1 MNILESLRKIENKI
15 YREQDKSIDLQ
26 GMYLTEDVDKEKL
39 WEMINKNDID
49 GVIKYLTE
57 DLYTVKYSYYTDG
70 DFTDRDIVDGEKTF
84 TDAQEASQFSNFI
97 KKAVGNNLIDLRW
110 DIQDENTTR
119 DWELI
124 DRKTVH
130 DWDGFTTDYTLWK
143 KNGEDYWVCVFGD
156 SDIYGP
162 EDGDFDAEFDNE
174 HEALEWFRYY
184 DDEYEQYHDGDIDEC
199 LSLKEGRRN
208 GKFQTVYWLVTRGVF
223 IHGPSRDYHWGV
235 NDESELFWHN
245 IEDGYKT
252 LSSAKNAA
260 KHMMEKSDYDVV
272 IKEYQI
278 EFEDDLTTRKVD
290 AKEISNIKIKNP
302 NRTYPHPEEIEK
314 VLLDAGV
321 RTRLYSTY
329 SDGSSLIVTVYLS
342 EHIFYSNKQDNG
354 HYEDYS
360 ETADKIIKVLKDN
373 FNVQELG
380 VKTTKKQQKIDNL
393 DRDDR
398 YQELKFAKYAVTYK
412 DDGISESTDNKE
424 LKEAKL
430 GPYKYRYEIRY
441 TAPNGKDYLEGASN
455 DIDKAENV
463 ALSGCDHWYESPWE
477 SDEHKADVISS
488 YRIIDSDSNSS
499 VETDRLPLYKNKL
512 LKMLTKSKLKEDTN
526 SSFEFRTKDLQSAS
540 KIASYIR
547 NHFEVDP
554 ITDRDDSYEW
564 YRIKA
569 ELTPDQKREARQ
581 FVKKFGG
588 YVLGENLK
596 ESKKGTV
603 EQMWDGDTYSYHLYV
618 DGKKVGSFWE
628 FDEVEDFAKNHDI
641 ILEESL
647 NKKNLKES
655 VYTENGFKNRK
666 EYLNSLADDFG
677 VDVQTVYDLAS
688 VLGPDEDFDALVTEL
703 EDVAY
708 SQDDDHDGDTEY
720 VGKQFGLTSYY
731 DNNLRGVEDYIELN
745 WGDDPDLED
754 WIWNKCSQ
762 GNYVV
767 LRDWSNGEETK
778 FRPVEEDDIDVKD
791 LIVSKSELFGTSV
804 TESLTEGIELLDSDD
819 LEKYRDTQ
827 SQDRDYIGKKLW
839 KDVQSVKELIPEA
852 TDEEAAL
859 IEKIVKADD
868 EELYRTED
876 GTIIVAV
883 LSDDDFGYEDAKQY
897 IEDMKF
903 QYEQDPE
910 FYDRTVE

>member
-26 GMYLTEDVDKEKL
+26 GMYLKEDVDKEKL
-39 WEMINKNDID
+39 CEMINKNDID

-57 DLYTVKYSYYTDG
+57 DLYTVKYYYYTDG

-84 TDAQEASQFSNFI
+84 TDAQEASQFSNSI
-97 KKAVGNNLIDLRW
+97 KKAMGNNLIDLRW

-174 HEALEWFRYY
+174 REALEWFRYY

-199 LSLKEGRRN
+199 IDNKELKEEKRN
-208 GKFQTVYWLVTRGVF
+208 GKFQIVYWLVYRGTH
-223 IHGPSRDYHWGV
+223 IYGPENSYDY
-235 NDESELFWHN
+235 NSNNESEYFWYN
-245 IEDGYKT
+245 ITNGYQT
-252 LSSAKNAA
+252 LAGAKSAARRL
-260 KHMMEKSDYDVV
+260 MMNPNFHDDIDINKYRV
-272 IKEYQI
+272 
-278 EFEDDLTTRKVD
+278 EFESD
-290 AKEISNIKIKNP
+290 ISFRVSYAECVSTITIKNP
-302 NRTYPHPEEIEK
+302 KEVKPNEGEEE
-314 VLLDAGV
+314 
-321 RTRLYSTY
+321 S
-329 SDGSSLIVTVYLS
+329 
-342 EHIFYSNKQDNG
+342 
-354 HYEDYS
+354 
-360 ETADKIIKVLKDN
+360 
-373 FNVQELG
+373 FN
-380 VKTTKKQQKIDNL
+380 
-393 DRDDR
+393 
-398 YQELKFAKYAVTYK
+398 
-412 DDGISESTDNKE
+412 NKE

-564 YRIKA
+564 YCIKA

-641 ILEESL
+641 VLEESL
-647 NKKNLKES
+647 SKKNLKES
-655 VYTENGFKNRK
+655 MRGNDIELEMSSIKELIEWLETHPFDKVEDINIEVNNGRNSFSYYLYWSSPRVNVGSYPIVQIDRNDKTIFSKEGDELPTKESYKNFINETIDFLKNYTENFV
-666 EYLNSLADDFG
+666 E
-677 VDVQTVYDLAS
+677 
-688 VLGPDEDFDALVTEL
+688 
-703 EDVAY
+703 
-708 SQDDDHDGDTEY
+708 
-720 VGKQFGLTSYY
+720 
-731 DNNLRGVEDYIELN
+731 NL
-745 WGDDPDLED
+745 
-754 WIWNKCSQ
+754 
-762 GNYVV
+762 
-767 LRDWSNGEETK
+767 
-778 FRPVEEDDIDVKD
+778 KD
-791 LIVSKSELFGTSV
+791 SV

-827 SQDRDYIGKKLW
+827 SQARDYIGKKLW

-868 EELYRTED
+868 EELYRAED

-910 FYDRTVE
+910 FYDRTI

>member
-26 GMYLTEDVDKEKL
+26 GMFLKEDVDKEKL

-49 GVIKYLTE
+49 GVIKLLESDDLGVADWEATDFGDDPVGEYPWSFITSKSVKDFDGFWTDYSLWMEWAE
-57 DLYTVKYSYYTDG
+57 DEEGNLKPLDHFVFIFGDKSVYTPENSDW
-70 DFTDRDIVDGEKTF
+70 DWEADSAEE
-84 TDAQEASQFSNFI
+84 AQE
-97 KKAVGNNLIDLRW
+97 W
-110 DIQDENTTR
+110 
-119 DWELI
+119 
-124 DRKTVH
+124 
-130 DWDGFTTDYTLWK
+130 
-143 KNGEDYWVCVFGD
+143 
-156 SDIYGP
+156 
-162 EDGDFDAEFDNE
+162 FDNYTGFE
-174 HEALEWFRYY
+174 DVDL
-184 DDEYEQYHDGDIDEC
+184 DESIDNKE
-199 LSLKEGRRN
+199 LKEEKRN
-208 GKFQTVYWLVTRGVF
+208 GKFQIVYWLVYRGTH
-223 IHGPSRDYHWGV
+223 IYGPENSYDY
-235 NDESELFWHN
+235 NSNNESEYFWYN
-245 IEDGYKT
+245 ITNGYQT
-252 LSSAKNAA
+252 LAGAKSAARRL
-260 KHMMEKSDYDVV
+260 MMNPNFHDDIDINKYRV
-272 IKEYQI
+272 
-278 EFEDDLTTRKVD
+278 EFESD
-290 AKEISNIKIKNP
+290 ISFRVSYAECVSTITIKNP
-302 NRTYPHPEEIEK
+302 KEVKSNEGEEE
-314 VLLDAGV
+314 
-321 RTRLYSTY
+321 S
-329 SDGSSLIVTVYLS
+329 
-342 EHIFYSNKQDNG
+342 
-354 HYEDYS
+354 
-360 ETADKIIKVLKDN
+360 
-373 FNVQELG
+373 FN
-380 VKTTKKQQKIDNL
+380 
-393 DRDDR
+393 
-398 YQELKFAKYAVTYK
+398 
-412 DDGISESTDNKE
+412 NKE

-512 LKMLTKSKLKEDTN
+512 LKMLTKSKLKEDAN
-526 SSFEFRTKDLQSAS
+526 SFFEFRTKDLQSAS

-564 YRIKA
+564 YCIKA

-588 YVLGENLK
+588 YILGENLK

-618 DGKKVGSFWE
+618 DGKKVASFWE
-628 FDEVEDFAKNHDI
+628 FDEVEDFAKNHNI
-641 ILEESL
+641 VLEESL
-647 NKKNLKES
+647 NKKNLKESMRGNDIELEMSSIKELIEWLETHPFDKVEDINIEVNNGRNSFSYYLYWSSPRVNVGSYPIVQIDRNDKTIFSKEGDELPTKESYKNFINETIDFLKNYTESFVENLKES

-720 VGKQFGLTSYY
+720 AGKQFGLTSYY
-731 DNNLRGVEDYIELN
+731 DDKLRGVEDYIELN
-745 WGDDPDLED
+745 WGDDPDLEN
-754 WIWNKCSQ
+754 WIWDKCSH

-791 LIVSKSELFGTSV
+791 LIVSKSGLFGT
-804 TESLTEGIELLDSDD
+804 
-819 LEKYRDTQ
+819 
-827 SQDRDYIGKKLW
+827 
-839 KDVQSVKELIPEA
+839 
-852 TDEEAAL
+852 
-859 IEKIVKADD
+859 
-868 EELYRTED
+868 D
-876 GTIIVAV
+876 GTV
-883 LSDDDFGYEDAKQY
+883 K
-897 IEDMKF
+897 
-903 QYEQDPE
+903 
-910 FYDRTVE
+910 